1 MSIQFKLVTPERT
14 VLEETVDSLT
24 LPAKDG
30 EITVLP
36 EHIPLVSL
44 LTSGVITL
52 RTASGERHLAS
63 SGGFVEVLPDSR
75 VTVFADT
82 AERAEELTLEVV
94 ESAKLRAEAALKEK
108 TAGTQEEYA
117 SAVGSLERELARL
130 KAIRRHRNRNHSA
143 SPLQDTQS

>member
-1 MSIQFKLVTPERT
+1 MSIQFKLVTPEGT
-14 VLEETVDSLT
+14 VLEETVDSIT

-44 LTSGVITL
+44 LVTGVITL
-52 RTASGERHLAS
+52 RTADGERHLAS
-63 SGGFVEVLPDSR
+63 SGGFVEVLPESR

-82 AERAEELTLEVV
+82 AERAEELTLEAV
-94 ESAKLRAEAALKEK
+94 EAAKVRAEAALKEK
-108 TAGTQEEYA
+108 TGATQEEYA

-130 KAIRRHRNRNHSA
+130 KAIRRHHSRV
-143 SPLQDTQS
+143 SEHQRPFENQ

>member
-1 MSIQFKLVTPERT
+1 MPIQFKLVTPERT
-14 VLEETVDSLT
+14 VLEETVDSIT

-52 RTASGERHLAS
+52 RTQSGERHLAS
-63 SGGFVEVLPDSR
+63 SGGWVEVLPGSR
-75 VTVFADT
+75 VTVFADV
-82 AERAEELTLEVV
+82 AERAEELTIEAV
-94 ESAKLRAEAALKEK
+94 EAAKARAEAALKEK
-108 TAGTQEEYA
+108 TGTTQEEYA

-130 KAIRRHRNRNHSA
+130 KAIRRY
-143 SPLQDTQS
+143 QSHAALHQRPFEQK